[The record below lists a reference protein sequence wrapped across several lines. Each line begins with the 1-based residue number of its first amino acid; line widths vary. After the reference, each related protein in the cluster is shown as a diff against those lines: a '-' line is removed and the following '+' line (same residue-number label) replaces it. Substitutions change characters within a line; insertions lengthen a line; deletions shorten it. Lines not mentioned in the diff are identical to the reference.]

1 MCSGRDRVPVGQRG
15 QFAIVPP
22 MGRTQLASEHTDSNQ
37 RVIIAMLAS
46 IDAGEFTAATDHFTD
61 DITIILG
68 NSEPLVGVLA
78 FIRRSKEFTGSFQSG
93 AGGSLTTAAAVS
105 GVRAFDG
112 ARRPGLQ
119 MATSASARP
128 RSARDAGRRRRR
140 LLSVPPI
147 ENAVGCNDSRAERVT
162 RPARCATTADR
173 INDGDSRRLRW
184 GARLTMISIRPM
196 IGA

>member
-93 AGGSLTTAAAVS
+93 AGQASRWLRQPRPGHVVRGMPAGEGDGFCPCHPLKTPSGATTRARSASRGQPDVPPRLTESTTAILDGFG
-105 GVRAFDG
+105 GVPD
-112 ARRPGLQ
+112 
-119 MATSASARP
+119 
-128 RSARDAGRRRRR
+128 
-140 LLSVPPI
+140 
-147 ENAVGCNDSRAERVT
+147 
-162 RPARCATTADR
+162 
-173 INDGDSRRLRW
+173 
-184 GARLTMISIRPM
+184 
-196 IGA
+196 